1 MRLGAVAVLREVPF
15 RARRAVAAVV
25 RAVRRAGSAG
35 QDRVPRLPARPDRD
49 RARAVRVRRADP
61 PRGPP
66 AEVRR
71 MARCRG
77 CPRGRHGRGVGRR
90 AVDAERG
97 HLGPALARPARGPW
111 VRPSASAR
119 ASGGTHDR
127 CARPPAPPTCRRP
140 RTSGAPRRGRASRG
154 DARDVRGRGG
164 TGHGRAR
171 RRRAHHGRDGRGVR
185 VDAARVRG
193 RDRGPA
199 HRGSSRVLG
208 TAASA
213 YTRPRARVRVCGCP
227 GERIPGSRCQPR
239 AKRPT

>member
-15 RARRAVAAVV
+15 RARRAVAALV
-25 RAVRRAGSAG
+25 RAVRRAGSTG
-35 QDRVPRLPARPDRD
+35 HDRVPRLPARPDRD

-61 PRGPP
+61 PRGSP

-71 MARCRG
+71 MARRRG

-90 AVDAERG
+90 VVDAERG
-97 HLGPALARPARGPW
+97 HLGPALARPARGSW
-111 VRPSASAR
+111 LRPGASAR

-127 CARPPAPPTCRRP
+127 CASPPAPATRRRP
-140 RTSGAPRRGRASRG
+140 RTSGAPRRGGASRG

-164 TGHGRAR
+164 TEHGCGR

-185 VDAARVRG
+185 VDAAGGRG

-208 TAASA
+208 SAASA